1 MPPLGA
7 RRAAEAP
14 SARDLPAHHRP
25 TRDGHSR
32 RLAAVDR
39 GVPGPGTGIG
49 MAAALLATVAVLMA
63 VVASL
68 TALGPARRIL
78 RIQAIEAL
86 RVDG

>member
-1 MPPLGA
+1 
-7 RRAAEAP
+7 
-14 SARDLPAHHRP
+14 
-25 TRDGHSR
+25 
-32 RLAAVDR
+32 
-39 GVPGPGTGIG
+39 

>member
-1 MPPLGA
+1 MGILAGSLLSIA
-7 RRAAEAP
+7 VC
-14 SARDLPAHHRP
+14 
-25 TRDGHSR
+25 
-32 RLAAVDR
+32 LAA
-39 GVPGPGTGIG
+39 GTGIG

-68 TALGPARRIL
+68 APLGPARRIL